1 MSNIG
6 IVRFCILQ
14 IRHYF
19 LCVSFLLFFFE
30 VVIFIYN
37 EKNNYIQLFLKE
49 INYGEEK

>member
-1 MSNIG
+1 M
-6 IVRFCILQ
+6 
-14 IRHYF
+14 YF
-19 LCVSFLLFFFE
+19 LFIVIFCNCFFE